1 MMTDKTNAPGIV
13 PVNSPLLTVVIPCYN
28 VAKHIEDVIRNIP
41 DSISYIV
48 TVNDCSKDDTESILL
63 RLSKENKKVIY
74 IRHEVNH
81 GVGGA
86 MITGYKKSLEL
97 NADITIKMDG
107 DGQMDA
113 TYIPALIKPLLEDKA
128 DFTKGNRFR
137 DLNAL
142 RRMPLIRRF
151 GNLGLSFLIKAASGY
166 WNIFDPNNGF
176 LAIKNETLK
185 DLELDKIHKRYFFES
200 SMLIRLYRI
209 NAVVQD
215 VPMKARYGDEKSGLS
230 ITRTLFE
237 FPFKLFIAFIKRVV
251 LKYFLYDFNIASIY
265 IIVGSPLF
273 LFGLYYGITNF
284 LKYSRSHIGA
294 PTGTVVIP
302 TLLIIL
308 GFQLLLSAVSYDIT
322 NYPRKNN

>member
-1 MMTDKTNAPGIV
+1 MIISV
-13 PVNSPLLTVVIPCYN
+13 IIPCHN

-41 DSISYIV
+41 DSISHVIV
-48 TVNDCSKDDTESILL
+48 VNDCSKDDTECILL
-63 RLSKENKKVIY
+63 RLANENKKIFY
-74 IRHEVNH
+74 IRHEVNQ

-86 MITGYKKSLEL
+86 MISGFKRSLEL
-97 NADITIKMDG
+97 NTDITIKMDG

-113 TYIPALIKPLLEDKA
+113 TYIPALIKPLLLDKA

-137 DLNAL
+137 DMTAL
-142 RRMPLIRRF
+142 RRMPLIRRL
-151 GNLGLSFLIKAASGY
+151 GNLGLSFMIKAASGY

-176 LAIKNETLK
+176 IAIRNETLR
-185 DLELDKIHKRYFFES
+185 DLDLDKIHKRYFFES
-200 SMLIRLYRI
+200 SMLIRLYRV
-209 NAVVQD
+209 NAVVLD

-237 FPFKLFIAFIKRVV
+237 FPFKLFIAFLKRIV

-265 IIVGSPLF
+265 IICGSPLF

-284 LKYSRSHIGA
+284 FKYSRSHIAA

-322 NYPRKNN
+322 YYPRKNNVT

>member
-1 MMTDKTNAPGIV
+1 MII
-13 PVNSPLLTVVIPCYN
+13 TVVIPCYN
-28 VAKHIEDVIRNIP
+28 VSRHIKDVIDGLP
-41 DSISYIV
+41 SVV
-48 TVNDCSKDDTESILL
+48 TWIIAVNDLSKDQTERVLFEL
-63 RLSKENKKVIY
+63 QRENKKI
-74 IRHEVNH
+74 IIINHEVNQ

-86 MITGYKKSLEL
+86 MISGYKKSLEL
-97 NADITIKMDG
+97 NSDIIIKMDG
-107 DGQMDA
+107 DNQMDP
-113 TYIPALIKPLLEDKA
+113 TYIQPLIKPLLADKA

-137 DLNAL
+137 DLTAL

-151 GNLGLSFLIKAASGY
+151 GNLGLSFMIKAASGY

-176 LAIKNETLK
+176 IAIKNETLK
-185 DLELDKIHKRYFFES
+185 NLDLDKIHKRYFFES
-200 SMLIRLYRI
+200 SMLIRLYRV

-215 VPMKARYGDEKSGLS
+215 VPMKAKYGDEKSGLS

-237 FPFKLFIAFIKRVV
+237 FPFKLFIAFLKRII

-265 IIVGSPLF
+265 LIVSSPLF

-284 LKYSRSHIGA
+284 LKYSRSNIGA

-322 NYPRKNN
+322 NYPKKNSGT

>member
-1 MMTDKTNAPGIV
+1 MTIA
-13 PVNSPLLTVVIPCYN
+13 VVIPCYN
-28 VAKHIEDVIRNIP
+28 VARHIEDVIRNLP

-48 TVNDCSKDDTESILL
+48 AVNDCSKDDTETTLL
-63 RLSKENKKVIY
+63 KLATESKKICY
-74 IRHEVNH
+74 IRHEVNQ

-86 MITGYKKSLEL
+86 MITGYKRALEL
-97 NADITIKMDG
+97 NAGIIVKMDG

-113 TYIPALIKPLLEDKA
+113 SYIPALIKPLLLDKA

-137 DLNAL
+137 DLTAL
-142 RRMPLIRRF
+142 RRMPLIRRL
-151 GNLGLSFLIKAASGY
+151 GNLGLSFMIKAASGY

-176 LAIKNETLK
+176 TAIKNETLK
-185 DLELDKIHKRYFFES
+185 DLDLRKIHKRYFFES
-200 SMLIRLYRI
+200 SMLIRLYRV

-215 VPMKARYGDEKSGLS
+215 VPMKAKYGDEKSGLS

-237 FPFKLFIAFIKRVV
+237 FPFKLFIAFVKRIV
-251 LKYFLYDFNIASIY
+251 LRYFLYDFNIASIY

-284 LKYSRSHIGA
+284 YKYSRTHLAA

-322 NYPRKNN
+322 YYPRKNNVA